1 MWCDASFI
9 MMVHLLCESQ
19 WWCGVSHSYSAVS
32 SQFSV
37 MLFSWVNHFFTQ
49 EKVSAFLL
57 CRPSIL
63 CLYQIHAHSVSHQR
77 LLLSQRNSVKDSR
90 HSDVICEGCEETLA
104 VKVTFHWYCLSDSH
118 YFHCMCLSLEVMD
131 GSSPLCFWDMT
142 QWTRGWL
149 KEGTV
154 GWQGPHVG
162 RKPPAGMELRGVP
175 RTATTTR
182 DATPNGEEATGTG
195 RGGTGSA
202 MVTSIPAR
210 APRTRTNSPTRNART
225 ARTTSWSLWRRT
237 LWVVDLRF
245 SCYITVG

>member
-1 MWCDASFI
+1 

-49 EKVSAFLL
+49 EKVSVFLL
-57 CRPSIL
+57 CRASIL

-77 LLLSQRNSVKDSR
+77 LLLSQRNTVKDSR

-162 RKPPAGMELRGVP
+162 RKRPAGMELRGVP